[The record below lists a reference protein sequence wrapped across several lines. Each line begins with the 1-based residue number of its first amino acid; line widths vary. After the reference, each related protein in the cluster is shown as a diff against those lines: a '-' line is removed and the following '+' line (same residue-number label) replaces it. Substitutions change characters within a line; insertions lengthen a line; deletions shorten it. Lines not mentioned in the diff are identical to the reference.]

1 MVEEDYIPMI
11 TICSDSVGETA
22 ESVVR
27 AAIRQFEQ
35 CDVKLRRVRQVRRA
49 EEIKE
54 LVADTA
60 KHRGVIV
67 YTLVQAELRSVMKSE
82 AEQHNVRAV
91 DIMGPMM
98 EALVDLFEKSP
109 RRKPG
114 LLHQLDE
121 AYFRRVEAI
130 EFTVQCDDGRE
141 SHLLLE
147 ADIVLL
153 GVSRTSKTPL
163 SIYLAH
169 KGYKVANF
177 PLVPE
182 LKPPKELFQIP
193 SSRIIGMTMDAEQ
206 MYKIR
211 TQRLQTLGLSPDS
224 QYATMERIEMELAY
238 ARELF
243 ERLECSVIN
252 VTDKAIE
259 ETAGIIL
266 GYNE

>member
-1 MVEEDYIPMI
+1 MLEEDHISLI

-35 CDVKLRRVRQVRRA
+35 CDVRLRRVRQVRKV

-54 LVADTA
+54 LIADTA
-60 KHRGVIV
+60 EHRGIIV
-67 YTLVQAELRSVMKSE
+67 YTLVQAELRSVMKTESKKYGI
-82 AEQHNVRAV
+82 RAV

-98 EALVDLFEKSP
+98 EALVELLEESP

-121 AYFRRVEAI
+121 NYFRRVEAI
-130 EFTVQCDDGRE
+130 EFTVRCDDGRE
-141 SHLLLE
+141 SHLMLE

-182 LKPPKELFQIP
+182 LKPPQELFQIP
-193 SSRIIGMTMDAEQ
+193 PSRIIGMTMDPSQ

-211 TQRLQTLGLSPDS
+211 TQRLQTLGLSADS
-224 QYATMERIEMELAY
+224 QYATMNRIEEELAF
-238 ARELF
+238 ARQLYEQLD
-243 ERLECSVIN
+243 CPIID

>member
-1 MVEEDYIPMI
+1 MLEVDVYHMI

-27 AAIRQFEQ
+27 AAIRQFEP
-35 CDVKLRRVRQVRRA
+35 CDVKMRRVRQVRTK
-49 EEIKE
+49 EEICE
-54 LVADTA
+54 LVEDTA
-60 KHRGVIV
+60 AHRGVIA

-82 AEQHNVRAV
+82 AERHNIRAI

-98 EALVDLFEKSP
+98 EALVELFEESP
-109 RRKPG
+109 SRKPG

-130 EFTVQCDDGRE
+130 EFSVRCDDGRE
-141 SHLLLE
+141 THLLLE

-182 LKPPKELFQIP
+182 LKPPLELFQIP
-193 SSRIIGMTMDAEQ
+193 SSRIIGLTMDANK

-211 TQRLQTLGLSPDS
+211 SQRLQTLGLSEDS
-224 QYATMERIEMELAY
+224 QYAAVSRIEEELAF
-238 ARELF
+238 AIDLF
-243 ERLECSVIN
+243 ERLDCSVIN